1 MAMST
6 PEGLTPP
13 APGLEHEEPIQVL
26 TEDDIPRDD
35 DGWRWATA
43 EMDKIGKE

>member
-6 PEGLTPP
+6 PEGITPP
-13 APGLEHEEPIQVL
+13 APGLEREEPDQVL
-26 TEDDIPRDD
+26 TEDDIPRND

-43 EMDKIGKE
+43 EMDKIGRE

>member
-6 PEGLTPP
+6 PEGITPP
-13 APGLEHEEPIQVL
+13 APGLEREEPVQVL

-43 EMDKIGKE
+43 EIEKIGRE